1 MAKVIMHIDL
11 NAFFATAETIKDPS
25 LEGRPLVVAGT
36 SRRGIVSTAS
46 YEARSYGIH
55 SAMPTYQ
62 ARQLCSNLIILPGDY
77 EYYQKLSHEF
87 FEYLK
92 TYSPIIEPA
101 SIDEGY
107 VDITEQI
114 GNVSDPMKYLRDI
127 QNGLYEK
134 TKLKCSIG
142 IGPTK
147 FLAKMASDM
156 KKPMGIT
163 IIRRK
168 DVQKILWPL
177 PIKDMFGIGKKTYP
191 RLESLGIYKIGDL
204 ATTESLEVKKLL
216 GKSFDTFKAW
226 ANGYGS
232 DEVNTEPSDPK
243 SIGNSRTFLYDTSD
257 YDEIREMI
265 YMLSQEVSLRAKN
278 ENKIGSTITCVIKDT
293 SFKSFSRSITLNDAT
308 NELDVIFNE
317 ALKLYEKNFISRDI
331 RLVGVTLSSLKNKKN
346 VYVQMDLFSL
356 ESEQKKHKT
365 RLLVNSFNRCFDKD
379 VLMICS
385 DMNTKEKD

>member
-11 NAFFATAETIKDPS
+11 NAFFATAETIKNPS
-25 LEGRPLVVAGT
+25 LEGLPLVVAGT

-46 YEARSYGIH
+46 YEARKYGIH

-77 EYYQKLSHEF
+77 EYYQKLSNEF
-87 FEYLK
+87 FEYIK
-92 TYSPIIEPA
+92 TYSSIIEPA

-107 VDITEQI
+107 VDISEQI
-114 GNVSDPMKYLRDI
+114 AKVNDPMKYLKDI

-147 FLAKMASDM
+147 FLAKMASDI

-168 DVQKILWPL
+168 DIQKILWPL

-191 RLESLGIYKIGDL
+191 RLEALGIYKIGDL
-204 ATTESLEVKKLL
+204 ATSESLEAKK
-216 GKSFDTFKAW
+216 
-226 ANGYGS
+226 
-232 DEVNTEPSDPK
+232 
-243 SIGNSRTFLYDTSD
+243 
-257 YDEIREMI
+257 
-265 YMLSQEVSLRAKN
+265 
-278 ENKIGSTITCVIKDT
+278 ENKIGYTITCVIKDT
-293 SFKSFSRSITLNDAT
+293 SFKNFSRSTTLNDAT
-308 NELDVIFNE
+308 NELDIIFNT
-317 ALKLYEKNFISRDI
+317 ALTLYEKNFINKDI
-331 RLVGVTLSSLKNKKN
+331 RLVGVTLSSLSDKKN

-385 DMNTKEKD
+385 DMNFKEKEKHGYK